1 MPRLALKRLVEVL
14 RSTQGWEMELVK
26 GYLRG
31 THGKTQVCDTQ
42 LKFSPQALQDL
53 QVSLDQ
59 SPVLRKVELKWQFSF
74 KIK

>member
-1 MPRLALKRLVEVL
+1 
-14 RSTQGWEMELVK
+14 MELVK

-74 KIK
+74 KIKWHLKPGFEFFPLFESET